1 MLTVLDAINL
11 TTDYFTKKQI
21 ESPRLN
27 AELILSS
34 VLELK
39 RLDLY
44 LQFERPLNHIEKTK
58 YRDLLKR
65 RSEGEPIQYLL
76 GFTEFYGEKFLVNRN
91 VLIPRPETELLVEK
105 IISENFTLEEIR
117 ILDIGT
123 GSGNIPIII
132 KKNIPNAEITS
143 IDISE
148 NAIEIARKNE
158 EIILKTNKINFLN
171 LDIFDEEKLKSLGKY
186 DIIVS
191 NPPYVSED
199 EYPNLQIEIVNYEP
213 KNAITDGKDGIEFY
227 RQIEKRCMNLLN
239 GNGKIYLEIG
249 KDQENSIL
257 NLFDDEYFDKEK
269 VKDYSGIYRILKLVR
284 K

>member
-44 LQFERPLNHIEKTK
+44 LQFERPLNQIEKTK

>member
-1 MLTVLDAINL
+1 MLTVLEAINL

-105 IISENFTLEEIR
+105 IISENFTLEE
-117 ILDIGT
+117 
-123 GSGNIPIII
+123 I

>member
-1 MLTVLDAINL
+1 MLTVIEAINL
-11 TTDYFTKKQI
+11 TTDFFTKKQI

-34 VLELK
+34 VLGLK

-44 LQFERPLNHIEKTK
+44 LQFERPLNESEKTK
-58 YRDLLKR
+58 YRELIKR
-65 RSEGEPIQYLL
+65 RSEGEPIQYLM
-76 GFTEFYGEKFLVNRN
+76 GFTEFYGEKFLVNSD

-105 IISENFTLEEIR
+105 IISENFTLEEIK

-123 GSGNIPIII
+123 GSGNIPIMI

-148 NAIEIARKNE
+148 KAIEIARKNE
-158 EIILKTNKINFLN
+158 EIILKSNKINFLN
-171 LDIFDEEKLKSLGKY
+171 LDIFDEEKLKSLEKF

-191 NPPYVSED
+191 NPPYVSEE

-227 RQIEKRCMNLLN
+227 RQIEKNCMKLLN
-239 GNGKIYLEIG
+239 EKGKIYLEIG

-257 NLFDDEYFDKEK
+257 NLFDDDFFYKEK
-269 VKDYSGIYRILKLVR
+269 VKDYSDIYRILKLVR